1 MRILIADDH
10 GIVREGLRSLIEK
23 EPDMEVVGEAK
34 DGIETVELAGQL
46 KPDVVIMDISM
57 PRLNGIEATRMILTK
72 NPRIKVIVLSVHVER
87 RIVKEILS
95 AGAAGYVLKTY
106 LFEELSRALRS
117 VMVNG
122 YYLSPKVTN
131 IVVSEY
137 LDDTAKVQAGDKVSL
152 TSREREV
159 LQLIAEGKSSKQ
171 IALMLHVSQKTIETH
186 RRKLLEKIEASGVA
200 ELTKYAI
207 REGIT
212 SVEF

>member
-23 EPDMEVVGEAK
+23 EPDMEVIGEAK
-34 DGIETVELAGQL
+34 DGMETVELARQL
-46 KPDVVIMDISM
+46 SPDIIIMDVSM
-57 PRLNGIEATRMILTK
+57 PNLNGIEATRQILSE
-72 NPRIKVIVLSVHVER
+72 NPKIKVIVLSIHVER
-87 RIVKEILS
+87 RIVKEILG

-117 VMVNG
+117 VLVNG

-131 IVVSEY
+131 IVVGEY
-137 LDDTAKVQAGDKVSL
+137 LDDSASMQAGDKVNL
-152 TSREREV
+152 TGREREI
-159 LQLIAEGKSSKQ
+159 LQLIAEGKTSKQ
-171 IALMLHVSQKTIETH
+171 IALISHISPKTVETH
-186 RRKLLEKIEASGVA
+186 RRKLLDKIEASGVA

>member
-10 GIVREGLRSLIEK
+10 GIVREGLRSMIEK

-34 DGIETVELAGQL
+34 DGLETVALAKQL
-46 KPDVVIMDISM
+46 APDVIIMDISM
-57 PRLNGIEATRMILTK
+57 PNLNGIEATRLILSE
-72 NPRIKVIVLSVHVER
+72 NPKIKVIVLSIHVEKH
-87 RIVKEILS
+87 IVKEILS

-117 VMVNG
+117 VLTNG

-131 IVVSEY
+131 IVVGEY
-137 LDDTAKVQAGDKVSL
+137 LDDSPSVRVRDGVNL
-152 TSREREV
+152 TGREREV
-159 LQLIAEGKSSKQ
+159 LQLIAEGRTSKQ
-171 IALMLHVSQKTIETH
+171 IALMLHISPKTIETH

-200 ELTKYAI
+200 ELTKYAV

>member
-1 MRILIADDH
+1 MKILIADDH

-34 DGIETVELAGQL
+34 DGVETVEFAREL
-46 KPDVVIMDISM
+46 KPDVVIMDVSM
-57 PRLNGIEATRMILTK
+57 PNLNGIEATRMILSE
-72 NPRIKVIVLSVHVER
+72 NPKIKVIVLSIHVEK

-95 AGAAGYVLKTY
+95 VGAAGYVLKTY

-131 IVVSEY
+131 IVVGEY
-137 LDDTAKVQAGDKVSL
+137 LDDSARVQTGNKVNL

-159 LQLIAEGKSSKQ
+159 LQLIAEGKTSKQ

-186 RRKLLEKIEASGVA
+186 RRRLLEKIEASGVA

>member
-1 MRILIADDH
+1 M
-10 GIVREGLRSLIEK
+10 IEK

-34 DGIETVELAGQL
+34 DGVETVEFAREL
-46 KPDVVIMDISM
+46 KPDVVIMDVSM
-57 PRLNGIEATRMILTK
+57 PNLNGIEATRMILSE
-72 NPRIKVIVLSVHVER
+72 NPKIKVIVLSIHVEK

-95 AGAAGYVLKTY
+95 VGAAGYVLKTY

-131 IVVSEY
+131 IVVGEY
-137 LDDTAKVQAGDKVSL
+137 LDDSARVQTGNKVNL

-159 LQLIAEGKSSKQ
+159 LQLIAEGKTSKQ

-186 RRKLLEKIEASGVA
+186 RRRLLEKIEASGVA

>member
-10 GIVREGLRSLIEK
+10 GIVREGLRSMIEK
-23 EPDMEVVGEAK
+23 EPDMEVVGEAE
-34 DGIETVELAGQL
+34 DGMETVELAKQL
-46 KPDVVIMDISM
+46 SPDVIVMDISM
-57 PRLNGIEATRMILTK
+57 PNLNGIEATRLILSE
-72 NPRIKVIVLSVHVER
+72 NPKIKIIVLSIHVEKH
-87 RIVKEILS
+87 IVKEILS

-122 YYLSPKVTN
+122 YYLSPKVTS
-131 IVVSEY
+131 IVVGEY
-137 LDDTAKVQAGDKVSL
+137 LDDSAKIHTGDKVKL
-152 TSREREV
+152 TDREREV
-159 LQLIAEGKSSKQ
+159 LQLIAEGKTSKQ
-171 IALMLHVSQKTIETH
+171 IALILHVSPKTIETH
-186 RRKLLEKIEASGVA
+186 RRKLLDKIEVSGVA

>member
-1 MRILIADDH
+1 MKILIADDH

-23 EPDMEVVGEAK
+23 ETDMEVIGEAR
-34 DGIETVELAGQL
+34 DGLETVESARKL
-46 KPDVVIMDISM
+46 KPDAIVMDISM
-57 PRLNGIEATRMILTK
+57 PRLNGIEATRMILSE
-72 NPRIKVIVLSVHVER
+72 NPKIKVIVLSIHVER

-95 AGAAGYVLKTY
+95 AGASGYVLKTY

-122 YYLSPKVTN
+122 YYLSPKITN
-131 IVVSEY
+131 IVVGEY
-137 LDDTAKVQAGDKVSL
+137 LDDSAKVQTGDKVNL

-159 LQLIAEGKSSKQ
+159 LQLIAEGKTSKQ

>member
-23 EPDMEVVGEAK
+23 EPDMEVVGETK
-34 DGIETVELAGQL
+34 DGQETVEAAKQL
-46 KPDVVIMDISM
+46 KPDIIIMDVSM
-57 PRLNGIEATRMILTK
+57 PNLNGIEATRIIVSD
-72 NPRIKVIVLSVHVER
+72 NPKIKVIVLSIHVER

-95 AGAAGYVLKTY
+95 AGASGYVLKTY

-137 LDDTAKVQAGDKVSL
+137 LEDSARVQTGDKVNL

-171 IALMLHVSQKTIETH
+171 IALMLHVSQKTVETH

>member
-34 DGIETVELAGQL
+34 DGVETVESARQL
-46 KPDVVIMDISM
+46 KPDIIIMDVSM
-57 PRLNGIEATRMILTK
+57 PNLNGIEATRIILSE
-72 NPRIKVIVLSVHVER
+72 NPKIKVIVLSIHIER

-122 YYLSPKVTN
+122 YYLSPKVTS
-131 IVVSEY
+131 IVVGEY
-137 LDDTAKVQAGDKVSL
+137 LDDSAKVQAGDKVNL

>member
-23 EPDMEVVGEAK
+23 ESDMEVVGEAK
-34 DGIETVELAGQL
+34 DGLETVELARQL
-46 KPDVVIMDISM
+46 TPDVIIMDISM
-57 PRLNGIEATRMILTK
+57 PNLNGIEATRLIMSEK
-72 NPRIKVIVLSVHVER
+72 PSIKVIVLSIHAEK

-106 LFEELSRALRS
+106 LFEELSRALHS
-117 VMVNG
+117 VVVNG

-131 IVVSEY
+131 VVVGEY
-137 LDDTAKVQAGDKVSL
+137 LEDSEKMRTQDRIRLSG
-152 TSREREV
+152 REREI
-159 LQLIAEGKSSKQ
+159 LQLIAEGKTSKQ
-171 IALMLHVSQKTIETH
+171 IALILHISPKTVETH
-186 RRKLLEKIEASGVA
+186 RRKLLDKIEASGVA

-212 SVEF
+212 SIDF

>member
-23 EPDMEVVGEAK
+23 EPDMKVVGEAK
-34 DGIETVELAGQL
+34 DGMETVELARQL
-46 KPDVVIMDISM
+46 SPDIIIMDVSM
-57 PRLNGIEATRMILTK
+57 PNLNGIEATRQILSE
-72 NPRIKVIVLSVHVER
+72 NPKIKVIVLSIHVER
-87 RIVKEILS
+87 RIVKEILG

-117 VMVNG
+117 VLVNG

-131 IVVSEY
+131 IVVGEY
-137 LDDTAKVQAGDKVSL
+137 LDDSASMQAGDKVNL
-152 TSREREV
+152 TSREREI
-159 LQLIAEGKSSKQ
+159 LQLIAEGKTSKQ
-171 IALMLHVSQKTIETH
+171 IALISHISPKTVETH
-186 RRKLLEKIEASGVA
+186 RRKLLDKIEASGVA

>member
-1 MRILIADDH
+1 MRIFIADDH

-23 EPDMEVVGEAK
+23 EPDMEVVGEATN
-34 DGIETVELAGQL
+34 GLEAVELAKQL
-46 KPDVVIMDISM
+46 APDVVIMDISM
-57 PRLNGIEATRMILTK
+57 PDLNGIDATRLILSED
-72 NPRIKVIVLSVHVER
+72 PKVKIIVLSIHAEKH
-87 RIVKEILS
+87 IVKEVLS

-117 VMVNG
+117 VLANG
-122 YYLSPKVTN
+122 YYLSPKVTS
-131 IVVSEY
+131 IVVGEY
-137 LDDTAKVQAGDKVSL
+137 LDDSVNVRARDLVQL
-152 TSREREV
+152 TGREREV
-159 LQLIAEGKSSKQ
+159 LQLIAEGRTSKQ
-171 IALMLHVSQKTIETH
+171 IALMLHVSPKTIETH

>member
-1 MRILIADDH
+1 MKIIIADDH

-23 EPDMEVVGEAK
+23 EPDMEVIGEAK
-34 DGIETVELAGQL
+34 DGKETVELARQL
-46 KPDVVIMDISM
+46 SPDVIIMDISM
-57 PRLNGIEATRMILTK
+57 PNLNGIEATRLIMSE
-72 NPRIKVIVLSVHVER
+72 NPKIKVIVLSIHAEK

-106 LFEELSRALRS
+106 LFDELARALHS
-117 VMVNG
+117 VTVNG

-131 IVVSEY
+131 IVVGEY
-137 LDDTAKVQAGDKVSL
+137 LDDSVKVQTKDEVNL
-152 TSREREV
+152 TGREREV
-159 LQLIAEGKSSKQ
+159 LQLIAEGKTSKQ
-171 IALMLHVSQKTIETH
+171 IALILHVSPKTIETH
-186 RRKLLEKIEASGVA
+186 RRKLLDKIEASGVA

>member
-1 MRILIADDH
+1 M
-10 GIVREGLRSLIEK
+10 IEK

-34 DGIETVELAGQL
+34 DGVETVESARQL
-46 KPDVVIMDISM
+46 KPDVIVMDVSM
-57 PRLNGIEATRMILTK
+57 PNLNGIEATRMILSE
-72 NPRIKVIVLSVHVER
+72 NPKIKIIVLSIHVER
-87 RIVKEILS
+87 HIVKEILS
-95 AGAAGYVLKTY
+95 AGASGYVLKTN

-117 VMVNG
+117 VLVNG

-131 IVVSEY
+131 IVVGEY
-137 LDDTAKVQAGDKVSL
+137 LDDSASVQAGDKVNL

-186 RRKLLEKIEASGVA
+186 RRKLLEKIDASGVA

>member
-10 GIVREGLRSLIEK
+10 GIVREGLRSMIEK

-34 DGIETVELAGQL
+34 DGVETVESARQL
-46 KPDVVIMDISM
+46 KPDVIVMDVSM
-57 PRLNGIEATRMILTK
+57 PNLNGIEATRMILSE
-72 NPRIKVIVLSVHVER
+72 NPKIKIIVLSIHVER
-87 RIVKEILS
+87 HIVKEILS
-95 AGAAGYVLKTY
+95 AGASGYVLKTN

-117 VMVNG
+117 VLVNG

-131 IVVSEY
+131 IVVGEY
-137 LDDTAKVQAGDKVSL
+137 LDDSASVQAGDKVNL

-186 RRKLLEKIEASGVA
+186 RRKLLEKIDASGVA

>member
-23 EPDMEVVGEAK
+23 EPDMEVIGEAK
-34 DGIETVELAGQL
+34 DGMEAVELARQL
-46 KPDVVIMDISM
+46 APDIIIMDISM
-57 PRLNGIEATRMILTK
+57 PNLNGIEATRLILSE
-72 NPRIKVIVLSVHVER
+72 NPRIKVIVLSIHVEGR
-87 RIVKEILS
+87 VVKEILG

-117 VMVNG
+117 VLVNG

-131 IVVSEY
+131 IVVGEY
-137 LDDTAKVQAGDKVSL
+137 LDDSASMQAGDKVNL
-152 TSREREV
+152 TGREREI
-159 LQLIAEGKSSKQ
+159 LQLIAEGKTSKQ
-171 IALMLHVSQKTIETH
+171 IALISHISPKTVETH
-186 RRKLLEKIEASGVA
+186 RRKLLDKIEASGVA

>member
-34 DGIETVELAGQL
+34 DGLETVESAREL
-46 KPDVVIMDISM
+46 KPDVIIMDISM
-57 PRLNGIEATRMILTK
+57 PNLNGIEATRLILSE
-72 NPRIKVIVLSVHVER
+72 NPKIKVIVLSIHIEKH
-87 RIVKEILS
+87 IVKEILS

-122 YYLSPKVTN
+122 YYLSPKITN

-137 LDDTAKVQAGDKVSL
+137 LDDSVKVLPGDKVTL
-152 TSREREV
+152 THREREV
-159 LQLIAEGKSSKQ
+159 LQLIAEGKTSKQ

>member
-1 MRILIADDH
+1 MKILIADDH
-10 GIVREGLRSLIEK
+10 GIVRQGLRSLIEK

-34 DGIETVELAGQL
+34 DGLETVALAKQL
-46 KPDVVIMDISM
+46 TPDIIIMDVSM
-57 PRLNGIEATRMILTK
+57 PNLNGIEATRMILTE
-72 NPRIKVIVLSVHVER
+72 NPKIKIIVLSIHVER

-122 YYLSPKVTN
+122 YYLSPKVTS
-131 IVVSEY
+131 IVVGEY
-137 LDDTAKVQAGDKVSL
+137 LDDSAKVQAGDKVSL

>member
-34 DGIETVELAGQL
+34 DGLETVALAKQL
-46 KPDVVIMDISM
+46 APDVIIMDISM
-57 PRLNGIEATRMILTK
+57 PNLNGIEATRLILAQ
-72 NPRIKVIVLSVHVER
+72 NPKIKVIVLSIHAER

-106 LFEELSRALRS
+106 LFEELSRALHS

-122 YYLSPKVTN
+122 YYLSPKVTS
-131 IVVSEY
+131 IVVGEY
-137 LDDTAKVQAGDKVSL
+137 LDDSAKVQAGDKVKL
-152 TSREREV
+152 TDREREV
-159 LQLIAEGKSSKQ
+159 LQLIAEGKTSKQ
-171 IALMLHVSQKTIETH
+171 IALILHVSPKTIETH
-186 RRKLLEKIEASGVA
+186 RRKLLEKIEVSGVA

>member
-23 EPDMEVVGEAK
+23 EPDMEVIGEAK
-34 DGIETVELAGQL
+34 DGLETVESARKL
-46 KPDVVIMDISM
+46 KPDVIVMDVSM
-57 PRLNGIEATRMILTK
+57 PNLNGIEATRLILSE
-72 NPRIKVIVLSVHVER
+72 NPKIKVIVLSIHVER

-117 VMVNG
+117 VLVNG

-131 IVVSEY
+131 IVVGEY
-137 LDDTAKVQAGDKVSL
+137 LDDSASVQAGDKVNL
-152 TSREREV
+152 TNREREV
-159 LQLIAEGKSSKQ
+159 LQLIAEGRTSKQ
-171 IALMLHVSQKTIETH
+171 IALMLHVSPKTIETH

-200 ELTKYAI
+200 ELTKYAV

-212 SVEF
+212 SIEF